1 MKDRYYIFWTLFFIA
16 QKWQNI
22 VDRKLGG
29 RVGITTKQWMLLV
42 IISRMFRDQLPTISE
57 ASAAF
62 GTSRQN
68 IKRIAM
74 DLQTKGFVIITPDP
88 DDKRIQRLVLTGKH
102 SEVFDGKDNLS
113 WQEDFIR
120 DLFGGFDEEELAR
133 LSKSMYRLLL
143 RIEQIENEQ

>member
-1 MKDRYYIFWTLFFIA
+1 MKDRYYIFGTLFFVA

-22 VDRKLGG
+22 VDRKLRG

-57 ASAAF
+57 TSAAF
-62 GTSRQN
+62 GSSRQN
-68 IKRIAM
+68 IKRIAV
-74 DLQTKGFVIITPDP
+74 DLQKKGFIIIVPDP

-102 SEVFDGKDNLS
+102 TEVFDGKDNLS

-120 DLFGGFDEEELAR
+120 DLFSGFDQEELAR

-143 RIEQIENEQ
+143 RIEQIENE

>member
-1 MKDRYYIFWTLFFIA
+1 
-16 QKWQNI
+16 
-22 VDRKLGG
+22 
-29 RVGITTKQWMLLV
+29 
-42 IISRMFRDQLPTISE
+42 
-57 ASAAF
+57 
-62 GTSRQN
+62 
-68 IKRIAM
+68 M

>member
-1 MKDRYYIFWTLFFIA
+1 MKDTYYIFGTLFFIA

-29 RVGITTKQWMLLV
+29 RVGLTTKQWMLMV
-42 IISRMFRDQLPTISE
+42 ILSHMFRDQLPTLSE

-68 IKRIAM
+68 LKRIAA
-74 DLQTKGFVIITPDP
+74 DLQKKGFVIITPDP
-88 DDKRIQRLVLTGKH
+88 RDQRIQRLVLTGKH
-102 SEVFDGKDNLS
+102 AELFEGEENQK

-120 DLFGGFDEEELAR
+120 DLFVGMDRDEQAR
-133 LSKSMYRLLL
+133 LSKSMYRLLK
-143 RIEQIENEQ
+143 RIDQIENE